1 MQNHDVIS
9 LLESTFT
16 LPGILPRL
24 KQEAFDT
31 KTIEESSPPGR
42 QQNSVINNLYKIVIS
57 SIFYVIYA
65 RCSFA

>member
-1 MQNHDVIS
+1 MHEKCRSLFLIHLKCLRFKFESQKKKKMQNHDVVS

-42 QQNSVINNLYKIVIS
+42 
-57 SIFYVIYA
+57 
-65 RCSFA
+65 